1 MRKLL
6 APGGPLGVFGKY
18 PILLKFAIICV
29 CAEMAWA
36 TLLIVME
43 FYFKEELLVEYSD
56 QYIASKVAVA
66 FLAFAGFETLFKYP
80 MGTLADRYGPRPLV
94 LLSLGICSITPLLML
109 AATKWFHVIPMR
121 ALDGFAAAALWPAM
135 SALMA
140 RSVPREAKASAMSVF
155 NGAYCL
161 GLAIGPMAGLY
172 LGHQLGSNRWVF
184 PFCAL
189 IMFAGL
195 LVAYSTLNAEAK
207 RVASTSTATHMSE
220 LSIMPLLR
228 RRPMLVRMMALYAL
242 SQVAVGILAPTVPI
256 YIDSQFGIQ
265 QKDLA
270 GLIVVP
276 AILIVLIALPLGS
289 AADKIGRA
297 RAVWISYA
305 MAAVGMIMVATTSF
319 FAPTRQLLAIPPMI
333 FGAGILLLI
342 MSYILGTPAW
352 LGLTSLQVDDTRQ
365 AQALSLM
372 QTSQGIGVVFA
383 FAMVASAGH
392 LMTQWNRVG
401 AAIKHESV
409 VASKSLDT
417 VPLSVW
423 FWVAALVFVLC
434 LIGTLLWV
442 RDTHHTAHEE
452 ELAQGAAQPL
462 EITGLG

>member
-1 MRKLL
+1 MKKLL
-6 APGGPLGVFGKY
+6 APGGPLGVFGQY
-18 PILLKFAIICV
+18 PILLKFAVICV

-140 RSVPREAKASAMSVF
+140 RSVPREAKAAAMSVF

-161 GLAIGPMAGLY
+161 GLAIGPMTGLF
-172 LGHQLGSNRWVF
+172 LGHLLGSNRWVF

-189 IMFAGL
+189 IMFTGL
-195 LVAYSTLNAEAK
+195 LVAYSTLGAPDKSSKAANGAVESHEIGIGA
-207 RVASTSTATHMSE
+207 V
-220 LSIMPLLR
+220 LR
-228 RRPMLVRMMALYAL
+228 GRPMLVRMMMLYAL

-256 YIDSQFGIQ
+256 YIDSQFGIK

-270 GLIVVP
+270 GLIVIP
-276 AILIVLIALPLGS
+276 AILIVLVALPLGS

-305 MAAVGMIMVATTSF
+305 MAALGMLMVATTSF
-319 FAPTRQLLAIPPMI
+319 FAPTRQLLSAPPLL
-333 FGAGILLLI
+333 FGGGILLLV

-352 LGLTSLQVDDTRQ
+352 LGLTSLQVDDKRQ

-372 QTSQGIGVVFA
+372 QTSQGIGVVCA
-383 FAMVASAGH
+383 FVMVASAGH

-401 AAIKHESV
+401 AALKHQTV
-409 VASKSLDT
+409 AASKSLDT

-423 FWVAALVFVLC
+423 FWVAAFIFLLC

-442 RDTHHTAHEE
+442 RETPHTAHEE
-452 ELAQGAAQPL
+452 ERAQSAAQPL
-462 EITGLG
+462 EITGIS

>member
-1 MRKLL
+1 
-6 APGGPLGVFGKY
+6 
-18 PILLKFAIICV
+18 
-29 CAEMAWA
+29 
-36 TLLIVME
+36 
-43 FYFKEELLVEYSD
+43 
-56 QYIASKVAVA
+56 
-66 FLAFAGFETLFKYP
+66 
-80 MGTLADRYGPRPLV
+80 
-94 LLSLGICSITPLLML
+94 
-109 AATKWFHVIPMR
+109 
-121 ALDGFAAAALWPAM
+121 
-135 SALMA
+135 
-140 RSVPREAKASAMSVF
+140 
-155 NGAYCL
+155 
-161 GLAIGPMAGLY
+161 MAGLY

-256 YIDSQFGIQ
+256 YIDSQFGIK

-305 MAAVGMIMVATTSF
+305 MAAVGMIMVACTSF
-319 FAPTRQLLAIPPMI
+319 FAPTRQLFALPPI
-333 FGAGILLLI
+333 VFGAGILLLI

-401 AAIKHESV
+401 AAIKHETV

-423 FWVAALVFVLC
+423 FWVAALVFTLC

-442 RDTHHTAHEE
+442 RDTHHTPHEE
-452 ELAQGAAQPL
+452 ELAQSAAQPL
-462 EITGLG
+462 EITGIG